1 MGKYRKLPVEI
12 EAFQL
17 LENDEDNV
25 FDFVNDNGGNA
36 YFHDGDLI
44 IKTLEGDMTA
54 SDRDFIIKGVNGEFY
69 PCKPDIFYKTYES
82 VDEE

>member
-17 LENDEDNV
+17 KENDEDNA
-25 FDFVNDNGGNA
+25 FDFVNQNGGEA
-36 YFHDGDLI
+36 YFNDGNLI

-54 SDRDFIIKGVNGEFY
+54 SNNDFIIKGVNGEFY
-69 PCKPDIFYKTYES
+69 PCKPDIFYKTYE
-82 VDEE
+82 EC